1 VTDPAQLRPVSEL
14 LAPLGVGEAT
24 IDEHRRS
31 MLMPVS
37 GGVRVLRD
45 ALRRLEDG
53 GIDVDDAGL
62 RRPTLDDVFLTLTGH
77 GAEDAP
83 AEPDSRAAEKVSR

>member
-1 VTDPAQLRPVSEL
+1 
-14 LAPLGVGEAT
+14 
-24 IDEHRRS
+24 
-31 MLMPVS
+31 MPVS

-83 AEPDSRAAEKVSR
+83 AGPDSRAAEKVSR